1 MIVNVFHHIALETTI
16 RLFADHE
23 DGENEMLVED
33 DHRNKL
39 VKFVA
44 DKYFTLRLFNFGK
57 IKYTKEITSEGKQ
70 SDRHRL
76 NKLILFRNR
85 KQC

>member
-1 MIVNVFHHIALETTI
+1 MIVNVCHHFALESTI

-33 DHRNKL
+33 DHRTKL
-39 VKFVA
+39 LKFVA

-57 IKYTKEITSEGKQ
+57 KYSKEIIYDEKQ
-70 SDRHRL
+70 SDRHCL
-76 NKLILFRNR
+76 NKLILFKN
-85 KQC
+85 Q

>member
-1 MIVNVFHHIALETTI
+1 MIVDVFHHIALETTI

-33 DHRNKL
+33 DHGNKL

-44 DKYFTLRLFNFGK
+44 DKYFTLRLFDFGK
-57 IKYTKEITSEGKQ
+57 KNTLRKLHPKA
-70 SDRHRL
+70 
-76 NKLILFRNR
+76 NKVTDTV
-85 KQC
+85 